1 MGLTPLNPSAATGM
15 REASDTMSPSSS
27 SVTGLRV
34 DLAPRPIAVA
44 AANSKMVLASA
55 RAAYEGGF
63 FIPVL
68 IGDVAQIERHA
79 REIAWDLGE
88 CRLIGAADDVACAVV
103 AAELVRRREASAIMK
118 GNLHTDILLTAV
130 LDKKVGLRT
139 NRRLS
144 HVYRMTD
151 PHSSRAF
158 LITDSGV
165 NVAPD
170 VATKVDIVRN
180 AVDMAHALG
189 NMKPRV
195 AILSAIEKPTPKMP
209 SSIAAREVRDQILA
223 SDLACYIDGPLALD
237 NAVSNTAAA
246 MKHLDSAV
254 AGQADIL
261 VVHDI
266 ETGNAL
272 SKMMVHMMGAVAAG
286 VVLGS
291 TVPLIVNS
299 RTDPIEARL
308 ASIEVAH
315 KLAVWQVNNSW
326 LD

>member
-1 MGLTPLNPSAATGM
+1 M
-15 REASDTMSPSSS
+15 REASGAMSSS
-27 SVTGLRV
+27 SRTGLRV
-34 DLAPRPIAVA
+34 ELAPRPIAIA
-44 AANSKMVLASA
+44 AAKSKMVLESA
-55 RAAYEGGF
+55 RAAYEGGY

-68 IGDVAQIERHA
+68 IGDVAQIERYA
-79 REIAWDLGE
+79 REMAWDLSG
-88 CRLIGAADDVACAVV
+88 CRLIGATDDVACAAV
-103 AAELVRRREASAIMK
+103 AAELVRRCEASAIMK

-144 HVYRMTD
+144 HIYRMTD
-151 PHSSRAF
+151 PHSSRAL

-209 SSIAAREVRDQILA
+209 SSIAAREVRDLILA

-237 NAVSNTAAA
+237 NAVSRTAAT

-272 SKMMVHMMGAVAAG
+272 SKMMIHMMGAVAAG

-299 RTDPIEARL
+299 RTDPIDARL

-315 KLAVWQVNNSW
+315 KFAAWQVNNSC
-326 LD
+326 